1 MNFIKK
7 PWGSELIIESND
19 KYTFKKLTMHQGCQC
34 SLQYHEFKHE
44 TIYHLKGKMKFLIGK
59 SKDTLVEK
67 IINPGESFSIE
78 PKIIHRMI
86 ALTDIEYLEASTS
99 ELDDVV
105 RITDDYG
112 R

>member
-1 MNFIKK
+1 MKFIEK
-7 PWGSELIIESND
+7 PWGSEFIIENND
-19 KYTFKKLTMHQGCQC
+19 KYTFKKLTMHEGCQC

-44 TIYHLKGKMKFLIGK
+44 TIFHLKGKMKFIFGK
-59 SKDTLVEK
+59 SRDSLDEK

-86 ALTDIEYLEASTS
+86 AITDIEYLEASTS

-105 RITDDYG
+105 RLSDDYG